1 MNMSV
6 IKVIEVLSESNV
18 SWEDAAQQAV
28 AKAGKT
34 LHNVK
39 SIYIKEH
46 SATVENGK
54 ITTYRI
60 NAKVS
65 FALD

>member
-1 MNMSV
+1 MSV
-6 IKVIEVLSESNV
+6 IKIIEVLSESKV

-28 AKAGKT
+28 AKASKT

-39 SIYIKEH
+39 SIYIKDH

-60 NAKVS
+60 TAKVS